1 MSFKDDFPDY
11 AKYDESQYYYSRVPP
26 GLNSALQ
33 GLIIRVCEGGTALST
48 VCNDLAAR
56 IPAAPT
62 SNWGWDWLVNDL
74 RDYIGLISKKFPKY
88 MDCILDF
95 AEAHYTEDR
104 ELVADLNDAFRD
116 SDFGYSLVLEKEGGE
131 SYLHWS
137 LYEEPDVGDDSIEEA
152 SIHVKDVSEQAYDH
166 LNQARDQLL
175 KTDNPRARKDALRD
189 CLSAMEALV
198 NTLGNES
205 DIKQS
210 TNKLR
215 ADTRWGPEVIIKD
228 GLTIWYKMHDLYP
241 DIRHGSSEKTAL
253 SREEAVYW
261 IDRLMAFVS
270 YLAKR
275 QKEVGK

>member
-1 MSFKDDFPDY
+1 MSFKDDFPDHTRY
-11 AKYDESQYYYSRVPP
+11 NESKYYYSRVPP

-33 GLIIRVCEGGTALST
+33 GLIIRNCRDIEALKAVCA
-48 VCNDLAAR
+48 DLAAR
-56 IPAAPT
+56 IPTEPT
-62 SNWGWDWLVNDL
+62 SNWGWEWLVNDL
-74 RDYIGLISKKFPKY
+74 RDYVRLLSQKFHKY
-88 MDCILDF
+88 MDFILDF
-95 AEAHYTEDR
+95 ADAHYFEDR
-104 ELVADLNDAFRD
+104 ELVEDLNDAFRD
-116 SDFGYSLVLEKEGGE
+116 SDFGYSLVLEKEKGE
-131 SYLHWS
+131 SYLYWS

-175 KTDNPRARKDALRD
+175 KTDNPRAWKDALRD

-198 NTLGNES
+198 NTLGNDP

-210 TNKLR
+210 TSKLR
-215 ADTRWGPEVIIKD
+215 ADTRWGPDVIIKD
-228 GLTIWYKMHDLYP
+228 GLSMWNKMHDLYP

-275 QKEVGK
+275 QKEIGK